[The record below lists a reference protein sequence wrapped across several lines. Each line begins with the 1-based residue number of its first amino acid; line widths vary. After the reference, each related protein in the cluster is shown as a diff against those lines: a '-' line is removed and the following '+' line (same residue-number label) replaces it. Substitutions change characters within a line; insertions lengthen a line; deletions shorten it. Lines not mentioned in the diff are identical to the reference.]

1 VYDTSVSGA
10 FTTYAGYV
18 GVDSARLR
26 RNADAAIFCA
36 LPVTL
41 LLHIVGT
48 GKYEGEIRAS
58 GVRTVDR

>member
-1 VYDTSVSGA
+1 M
-10 FTTYAGYV
+10 TYAGYV
-18 GVDSARLR
+18 GVDNARLR

-48 GKYEGEIRAS
+48 G
-58 GVRTVDR
+58 